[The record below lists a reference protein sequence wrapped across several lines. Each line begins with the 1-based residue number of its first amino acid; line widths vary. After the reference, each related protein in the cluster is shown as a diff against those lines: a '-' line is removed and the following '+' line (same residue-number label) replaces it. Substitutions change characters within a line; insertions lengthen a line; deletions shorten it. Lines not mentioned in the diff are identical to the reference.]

1 MEKLEL
7 ILPPEFLEFCARYF
21 VTPETVVKG
30 FIADLCTGN
39 NSTEAWKMG
48 YITSGSDER
57 DLAEQYF
64 NRCCYEFNIEPGL
77 KDLKEKAFE
86 KTVEKLKE
94 ELADE
99 EQGLIQEDVENLIEE
114 TMIEVY
120 PLAAHNPDLY
130 EIGQEILRRVE
141 ATDEYKQIPED
152 WKDDEK

>member
-1 MEKLEL
+1 MKKLEL
-7 ILPPEFLEFCARYF
+7 TLPPKFLEHCARYF
-21 VTPETVVKG
+21 VSPEAVIRG
-30 FIADLCTGN
+30 FIGDLCGLDS
-39 NSTEAWKMG
+39 NSPNHEKCWTN
-48 YITSGSDER
+48 GSDER

-99 EQGLIQEDVENLIEE
+99 EQGLIQEDVESLIEE

-120 PLAAHNPDLY
+120 PLAAHHPDLY

-152 WKDDEK
+152 WKDDE